1 MKRKTKILLISY
13 ASAAVVALAV
23 ALVACRAGAAS
34 YETRLDANYRHAFSE
49 VLTAVQELD
58 TSLKKSV
65 YAATPAMECA
75 VCTEIYSDAQTA
87 EMASAVSWK
96 TGTSATEP
104 RRFSS
109 SRVFSCVSSGERVT
123 LWMPRSARKCAAA
136 ALVT

>member
-58 TSLKKSV
+58 TSLKKSA

-75 VCTEIYSDAQTA
+75 VCTEIYSDA
-87 EMASAVSWK
+87 
-96 TGTSATEP
+96 
-104 RRFSS
+104 
-109 SRVFSCVSSGERVT
+109 
-123 LWMPRSARKCAAA
+123 
-136 ALVT
+136 